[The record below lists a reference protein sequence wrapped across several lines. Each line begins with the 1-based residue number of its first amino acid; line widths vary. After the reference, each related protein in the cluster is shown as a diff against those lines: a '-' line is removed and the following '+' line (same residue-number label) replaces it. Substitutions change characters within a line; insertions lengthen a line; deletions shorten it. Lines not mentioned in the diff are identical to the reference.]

1 MRSDPGCS
9 SIEASVCRICTRR
22 SPGFGRLR
30 TPPAGTATTSPFV
43 DTMPS
48 EGFSAWE
55 VMSGAPER
63 AQTLYPLDS
72 GTHVRGLVAMVNTN
86 FQMGATGVNCATKVA
101 LHPHRFH
108 ADPARRALVGER
120 VLDQDAAART
130 GFQPGRKG
138 AEHARVGLRAML
150 AEHLHVL
157 DADDAV
163 EQPGEAQGAQHPQRL
178 CARGVR
184 DDAPSPWP
192 ARPRG

>member
-9 SIEASVCRICTRR
+9 SIEASVCGICTRR

-48 EGFSAWE
+48 EGFSAGE

-86 FQMGATGVNCATKVA
+86 FQMVATGVNCATKEAVDST
-101 LHPHRFH
+101 RSH
-108 ADPARRALVGER
+108 AYPARVQAGGER
-120 VLDQDAAART
+120 
-130 GFQPGRKG
+130 
-138 AEHARVGLRAML
+138 
-150 AEHLHVL
+150 
-157 DADDAV
+157 
-163 EQPGEAQGAQHPQRL
+163 
-178 CARGVR
+178 
-184 DDAPSPWP
+184 
-192 ARPRG
+192 